1 MSAARLAPQR
11 VIGIVLGLGGV
22 AFLVAADLG
31 GEAPWWSIAE
41 VLIVC
46 VAYATAP
53 FIVARR
59 LADVPDIGVVA
70 VALTA
75 VAVAYAPIAWFTRP
89 DTAPPARA
97 WLAVVALGL
106 LCTAIAFVVFFRLI
120 RAIGPA
126 RATLITFVNPAVAV
140 IVGAIVLDEEIT
152 VATLVGFVL
161 ILAGCWLAT
170 SHRPGEIVTPAMA
183 TEETWV

>member
-1 MSAARLAPQR
+1 VL
-11 VIGIVLGLGGV
+11 GIVLGLGGV

-41 VLIVC
+41 VLVVC

-53 FIVARR
+53 FIAARR

-70 VALTA
+70 LALSAVAL
-75 VAVAYAPIAWFTRP
+75 VYAPVAWLTWP
-89 DTAPPARA
+89 DDPPPVRA

-120 RAIGPA
+120 RAVGPS
-126 RATLITFVNPAVAV
+126 RSTLITFVNPAVAV
-140 IVGAIVLDEEIT
+140 IVGAIVLDEQIT
-152 VATLVGFVL
+152 VATLVGFAL

-170 SHRPGEIVTPAMA
+170 THRPDDVVTPA
-183 TEETWV
+183 TVVEETWLAAE